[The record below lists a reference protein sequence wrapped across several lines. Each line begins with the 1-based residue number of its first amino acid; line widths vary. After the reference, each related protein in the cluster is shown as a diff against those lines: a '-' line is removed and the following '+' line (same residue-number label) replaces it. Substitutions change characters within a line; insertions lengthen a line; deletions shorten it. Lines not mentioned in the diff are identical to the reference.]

1 MGSREAGDGRSG
13 GIGQKQ
19 VTTVEGVFARD
30 APLFLESESGRIDR
44 FPRSGWLRWGLRL
57 LAAAPFIAIAIWFQ
71 IASGG
76 DWSETANGALAARV
90 DGLPWGS
97 SDVAALAELYP
108 ILSSVLALVIPG
120 GALGL
125 GIAGA
130 LVGGILIQLI
140 IQSMQRKQFARPVRL
155 VFVAT
160 LALTPMFAYVMTTSF
175 EAALGL
181 TFFGLG
187 MVDLVRFVTY
197 ANTQA
202 GFRAGL
208 LFACSALSDTT
219 GLFVAIVAA
228 VAAAFLVRSRSA
240 SRVANAI
247 VVVFPTL
254 ALIGSLVLL
263 GLAFRLGPLAMIRG
277 NLVWDPAR
285 AAVVAEFL
293 ITPSGLLYLAPTVV
307 VILTAIALR
316 YPGVGLVAPVMTAMI
331 LFAFILGLT
340 PPGIAGINY
349 LLMLLVA
356 VAVVPK
362 PVSVTS
368 IALVCTTSVLLWAIG
383 WAQAFDNDTVAAWM
397 RTLVGGAA

>member
-1 MGSREAGDGRSG
+1 M
-13 GIGQKQ
+13 
-19 VTTVEGVFARD
+19 TTAEGVFARD
-30 APLFLESESGRIDR
+30 APLFVESESGHIDR
-44 FPRSGWLRWGLRL
+44 YPRNAWLRWGVRL
-57 LAAAPFIAIAIWFQ
+57 LAALPFVAIAVWFQ
-71 IASGG
+71 IAGGG
-76 DWSETANGALAARV
+76 DWGGTANGALAARV

-108 ILSSVLALVIPG
+108 ILTSVLALVIPG

-125 GIAGA
+125 AIAGA

-140 IQSMQRKQFARPVRL
+140 IQSMQRKEFAQPVRM

-208 LFACSALSDTT
+208 LFACSALSDST

-228 VAAAFLVRSRSA
+228 VAAAFIVRSRSA
-240 SRVANAI
+240 SRIANAI
-247 VVVFPTL
+247 VVVFPTV

-263 GLAFRLGPLAMIRG
+263 GVAFRLGPLAMIRG
-277 NLVWDPAR
+277 NLEWDPER
-285 AAVVAEFL
+285 AAIVTDYL
-293 ITPSGLLYLAPTVV
+293 LSPSGLLYLAPTLIVV
-307 VILTAIALR
+307 LTSFALR
-316 YPGVGLVAPVMTAMI
+316 YPGVGLVAPLMTTMI
-331 LFAFILGLT
+331 LLAYTVGLT
-340 PPGIAGINY
+340 PPGVAGINY

-362 PVSVTS
+362 PET
-368 IALVCTTSVLLWAIG
+368 IASTVVVCTTSVLLWGIG
-383 WAQAFDNDTVAAWM
+383 WAQAFDNDTVTAWM
-397 RTLVGGAA
+397 RTLAGGAL

>member
-1 MGSREAGDGRSG
+1 M
-13 GIGQKQ
+13 
-19 VTTVEGVFARD
+19 TTAESVFARD
-30 APLFLESESGRIDR
+30 APLFVESESGRIDR
-44 FPRSGWLRWGLRL
+44 FPRNAWLRWGLRL
-57 LAAAPFIAIAIWFQ
+57 LAALPFVVIAIWFQ
-71 IASGG
+71 ISTGG
-76 DWSETANGALAARV
+76 DWSGTANGALAERV
-90 DGLPWGS
+90 DSLPWGS

-108 ILSSVLALVIPG
+108 ILTSVLALVIPG

-130 LVGGILIQLI
+130 LVAGLLIQLI
-140 IQSMQRKQFARPVRL
+140 IQSMQRKEFPRPVR
-155 VFVAT
+155 VIFIAT
-160 LALTPMFAYVMTTSF
+160 LALTPMFGYVMTTSF

-208 LFACSALSDTT
+208 LFACSALSDST

-228 VAAAFLVRSRSA
+228 VAAAFIVRSRPG

-247 VVVFPTL
+247 VVVFPTV

-263 GLAFRLGPLAMIRG
+263 GVAFRLGPLAMVRG
-277 NLVWDPAR
+277 NLEWDPER
-285 AAVVAEFL
+285 ATFVAEYL
-293 ITPSGLLYLAPTVV
+293 LSPSGLLYLAPTAVV
-307 VILTAIALR
+307 VLTSFALK
-316 YPGVGLVAPVMTAMI
+316 YPGVGLVAPLMTAMI
-331 LFAFILGLT
+331 LLAFIVGLT
-340 PPGIAGINY
+340 PPGVAGINY

-362 PVSVTS
+362 PETTASV
-368 IALVCTTSVLLWAIG
+368 IVVCTTSVILWGIG
-383 WAQAFDNDTVAAWM
+383 WAQAFDNDTVSAWM
-397 RTLVGGAA
+397 RTMTGGAS

>member
-1 MGSREAGDGRSG
+1 M
-13 GIGQKQ
+13 
-19 VTTVEGVFARD
+19 TTAESVFARD
-30 APLFLESESGRIDR
+30 APLFVESESGRIER
-44 FPRSGWLRWGLRL
+44 YPRNTWLRWGVRL
-57 LAAAPFIAIAIWFQ
+57 LAALPFIGIAVWFQ

-76 DWSETANGALAARV
+76 DWSDTANGALAARV

-108 ILSSVLALVIPG
+108 ILTSVLALVIPG

-125 GIAGA
+125 AIAGA

-140 IQSMQRKQFARPVRL
+140 IQSMQRKEFPQPVRV

-160 LALTPMFAYVMTTSF
+160 LALTPMFAFVMTTSF

-208 LFACSALSDTT
+208 LFACSALSDST

-228 VAAAFLVRSRSA
+228 LAAAFLVRSRSA
-240 SRVANAI
+240 SRTANAI

-263 GLAFRLGPLAMIRG
+263 GVAFRLGPLAMIRG
-277 NLVWDPAR
+277 NLEWDPAR
-285 AAVVAEFL
+285 AAAVAEQL
-293 ITPSGLLYLAPTVV
+293 LSPSGLLYLAPTIVV
-307 VILTAIALR
+307 VLTAIALR

-331 LFAFILGLT
+331 LLAFILGLT
-340 PPGIAGINY
+340 PPGVAGINY

-362 PVSVTS
+362 PTTLVSVV
-368 IALVCTTSVLLWAIG
+368 LVCATSVILWVIG
-383 WAQAFDNDTVAAWM
+383 WAQAFDNDTVSTWM
-397 RTLVGGAA
+397 RILAGGAP